1 MFRQTMTI
9 AGAFL
14 GMWLIGITA
23 LALVPPAPDAGR
35 NARTPISLVNMSVWS
50 SYQDPTGKFTIHV
63 RTPPRYER
71 STDSVVRL

>member
-14 GMWLIGITA
+14 GMWLIGVMA

-50 SYQDPTGKFTIHV
+50 AYQDPTGKFTIHV